1 MGAIKKRNVA
11 KIQTSYAKQQEVA
24 EINVNMKRKR
34 LYRRLSVFFI
44 GAAVL
49 FVFMI
54 STLVSQSS
62 VLDEKRAE
70 KKKLDQELAL
80 LKKKEVMLE
89 EEIVKLNDD
98 EYISKLAR
106 KDYFLS
112 ENGEVIFNIPDNKEK
127 DDKKGKSTN

>member
-24 EINVNMKRKR
+24 EINVSMKRKR

-80 LKKKEVMLE
+80 LKKQEVMLE

>member
-24 EINVNMKRKR
+24 EINVSMKRKR

>member
-1 MGAIKKRNVA
+1 MSAIKKRNVA

-34 LYRRLSVFFI
+34 LFRRLTVFFL
-44 GAAVL
+44 GAAAIL
-49 FVFMI
+49 VFMI

-70 KKKLDQELAL
+70 KKKLDQDLAL
-80 LKKKEVMLE
+80 LKKQEVMLE

-112 ENGEVIFNIPDNKEK
+112 ENGEVIFNIPENKENE
-127 DDKKGKSTN
+127 DKKGKSTK

>member
-1 MGAIKKRNVA
+1 VGAIKKRNVA

-34 LYRRLSVFFI
+34 LFRRLSVFFI

-80 LKKKEVMLE
+80 LKKQEVMLE

>member
-1 MGAIKKRNVA
+1 MSAIKKRNVA
-11 KIQTSYAKQQEVA
+11 QIQTSYAKQQEA
-24 EINVNMKRKR
+24 AGIHVNMKRKR
-34 LYRRLSVFFI
+34 LFRRLTVFFI

-49 FVFMI
+49 SVFMI

-80 LKKKEVMLE
+80 LKKQEVMLE

-112 ENGEVIFNIPDNKEK
+112 ENGEVIFNIPENKEK
-127 DDKKGKSTN
+127 DEKKEKSTN

>member
-1 MGAIKKRNVA
+1 VGAIKNRNVA

-34 LYRRLSVFFI
+34 LYRRLTVFFI
-44 GAAVL
+44 GAVAL
-49 FVFMI
+49 SILMI

-62 VLDEKRAE
+62 ALDEKRAE
-70 KKKLDQELAL
+70 KEKLDQELAL
-80 LKKKEVMLE
+80 LKKQEIMLE

-112 ENGEVIFNIPDNKEK
+112 ENGEVIFNIPENKDKDEK
-127 DDKKGKSTN
+127 KEKSTN

>member
-24 EINVNMKRKR
+24 EISGNIKRKR
-34 LYRRLSVFFI
+34 LFRRLTVFFI

-49 FVFMI
+49 SVFMI

-80 LKKKEVMLE
+80 LKKQEVMLE

-112 ENGEVIFNIPDNKEK
+112 ENGEVIFNIPENKEK
-127 DDKKGKSTN
+127 NDKKGKSTN